1 MKFNLILLVF
11 LVLISKLTLSQTK
24 NDSIQSITLNWI
36 TLAEGIELAETTAP
50 ILSEISDSKLTV
62 VKINPNYFDFEMLM
76 ATQHGKKMLTAK
88 EWADTFNLNLVINA
102 GMYDL
107 SRKLLSKGFLRNKT
121 HVNQGQLEPNY
132 NAMIAFNPKDT
143 SIYKFDI
150 IDLKCSNWEKVKP
163 NYTCYAQGL
172 RMIDC
177 VGEPLSWNKRKQS
190 CSMLIT
196 ALDSEKNIYFIFTRS
211 PYTHNQ
217 VIEFMQAFPNKLY
230 HATYMEGG
238 PQTSLYIKIGDTEI
252 SKIGSYVSDTYA
264 HDNNVEFWKLPNVI
278 GLRLKK

>member
-1 MKFNLILLVF
+1 MKLNLILFFGLI
-11 LVLISKLTLSQTK
+11 LISNLIFCQTK
-24 NDSIQSITLNWI
+24 DDSTQTITLNWS
-36 TLAEGIELAETTAP
+36 TLAKGIELAETTAP
-50 ILSEISDSKLTV
+50 ILSEISDSKITV
-62 VKINPNYFDFEMLM
+62 VKINPRYVDFEMLM

-107 SRKLLSKGFLRNKT
+107 SRKLLSKGYLRNKS
-121 HVNQGQLEPNY
+121 HINQSQLEPNY

-143 SIYKFDI
+143 SMLPFDI

-196 ALDSEKNIYFIFTRS
+196 ALDSAKNIYFVFTRS

-217 VIEFMQAFPNKLY
+217 VIEFMRAFPNKLY
-230 HATYMEGG
+230 HAIYMEGG

-278 GLRLKK
+278 GIRLKE